1 MVALEP
7 VEEAVAEDWH
17 TKQVV
22 LLMADLTRSQLVEAE
37 LAQLQL
43 DLAQMGVIQFL
54 TRLQPRAVVAEDLI
68 IQLAPQ
74 EDLEAEP
81 QA

>member
-7 VEEAVAEDWH
+7 LVEAVAEDWH
-17 TKQVV
+17 TKQVA

-54 TRLQPRAVVAEDLI
+54 TRLQPKAGVAEDLMT
-68 IQLAPQ
+68 QLAPQ
-74 EDLEAEP
+74 GDLAAEP
-81 QA
+81 QV